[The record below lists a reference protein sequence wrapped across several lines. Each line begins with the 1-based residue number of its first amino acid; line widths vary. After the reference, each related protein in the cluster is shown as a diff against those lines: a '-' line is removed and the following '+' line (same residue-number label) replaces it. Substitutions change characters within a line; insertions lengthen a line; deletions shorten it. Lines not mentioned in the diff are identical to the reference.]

1 VDLESQTQAD
11 NVPPHLGIAGTGRM
25 GNAMGMRLLECG
37 VRLVVWNRHSAATE
51 SLVAQGAV
59 RASTLHELTQNCG
72 QILTSLSDDAALEDV
87 YCGPQGLLR
96 GPAQGKLFIDTSTVS
111 PSTVVRIGQAAE
123 EVGASFIDAPV
134 LGTVAPARAG
144 RLIVMAGGRPEH
156 IAAARAT
163 LGHIAG
169 AINHVGDVGSGAAMK
184 LAINLPMA
192 AYWAAMAD
200 SFALAQAAK
209 LDVAQLVKIIADSP
223 AALAQ
228 LESKLPVVLGHSA
241 QVGYDIQGVLKD
253 CDVIKRV
260 AAANG
265 LRLPM
270 LDGMVTAF
278 AAAVTGGWGGRD
290 VAAVPRFQLKFGVV
304 THA

>member
-1 VDLESQTQAD
+1 
-11 NVPPHLGIAGTGRM
+11 M
-25 GNAMGMRLLECG
+25 
-37 VRLVVWNRHSAATE
+37 
-51 SLVAQGAV
+51 
-59 RASTLHELTQNCG
+59 
-72 QILTSLSDDAALEDV
+72 
-87 YCGPQGLLR
+87 
-96 GPAQGKLFIDTSTVS
+96 
-111 PSTVVRIGQAAE
+111 RIGQAAE